1 MVKSETPWARLP
13 VRGDRRLPF
22 CGSTVGGFSYL
33 ELVIV
38 VIIISVLLVVLG
50 TKFMAMQVDA
60 ERAAMDNVLGSL
72 RSAVGIKVAEYLARD
87 DMTGIRGLAGT
98 NPMRRLAEL
107 PKNYLGEI
115 DPATTRVEGGEWYF
129 DVRTGYLVYTVR
141 NADHFQTS
149 LAPPARARFVLKL
162 VVERD
167 GKDSRAR
174 PAIAGVRLVPVEPY
188 RWVSG

>member
-1 MVKSETPWARLP
+1 MVKSEATRTHLP
-13 VRGDRRLPF
+13 LRGERRLPF
-22 CGSTVGGFSYL
+22 CGSAGGGFSYL
-33 ELVIV
+33 ELVV
-38 VIIISVLLVVLG
+38 VIIIISVLLVVLG

-72 RSAVGIKVAEYLARD
+72 RSAIGIKVAEYLARD
-87 DMTGIRGLAGT
+87 DMAGIRGLAGT

-107 PKNYLGEI
+107 PKNYIGEI

-129 DVRTGYLVYTVR
+129 DVRTGYLVYRVR

-167 GKDSRAR
+167 GKGSRGR
-174 PAIAGVRLVPVEPY
+174 PAIAGVQLVPVEPY